1 MSVSHPARDHIAE
14 AGRTP
19 HAGAALEV
27 ANVRPY
33 LSAEQLCELTPWTP
47 DALEKLIRRGVLKRG
62 VHYFQ
67 PLGRRSRLFFKW
79 SAIIALIEGRSIPL
93 ETEPVIDEPRPP
105 ALKAVP
111 KRRVID
117 VEKTTTDLQR
127 LLD

>member
-1 MSVSHPARDHIAE
+1 MGDAARDNGSTSVQRPMIA
-14 AGRTP
+14 
-19 HAGAALEV
+19 AGAAVNLL
-27 ANVRPY
+27 PY

-79 SAIIALIEGRSIPL
+79 TTIQALIEGRSVPS
-93 ETEPVIDEPRPP
+93 ETEPVIDEPQPP

-111 KRRVID
+111 TRRVID